1 MMLPFWPGY
10 GILVQRGEQH
20 GRHERQ
26 NFNGSSTAVRAAG
39 LPQRIHAGHCSPV
52 GHQCGQPDLSFPHK
66 QDIAT
71 ALAEQELK
79 TIILPEE
86 ATLAALDGYL
96 RRMLI
101 SLVDHARMFD
111 DPLLFEDLPGQQQ
124 ENAARI
130 HRLQQNLERLFT
142 QLRQQGIFRPELDG
156 QTLQD
161 VIDLIMFSHVG
172 WQQRVSVSRQA
183 TDAAVD
189 DMMRMQWLLL
199 RPYLTE
205 KGCAELEALAVK

>member
-1 MMLPFWPGY
+1 MEDTKGRILTAAAQLFEQQGY
-10 GILVQRGEQH
+10 RSVSMRAIAASLGI
-20 GRHERQ
+20 
-26 NFNGSSTAVRAAG
+26 S
-39 LPQRIHAGHCSPV
+39 V
-52 GHQCGQPDLSFPHK
+52 GNLTYHFPHK

-86 ATLAALDGYL
+86 ATLATLDGYL

-101 SLVDHARMFD
+101 SLIDHARMFD

-130 HRLQQNLERLFT
+130 TRLQQNLERMLS
-142 QLRQQGIFRPELDG
+142 QLRQRGVFRPELDG
-156 QTLQD
+156 QTLRD

-172 WQQRVSVSRQA
+172 WQQRVSVNRRPA
-183 TDAAVD
+183 AEAVD

-199 RPYLTE
+199 RPYLTQDGQ
-205 KGCAELEALAVK
+205 KQLEQLTVK